1 VASLYRA
8 RPDNATPWLH
18 IENPRTLLESGMTFP
33 LRLRR
38 AGLAGALVLSTAAL
52 AEPVP
57 IEDPGFTDAV
67 TEQLRTALPD
77 EHVVVVGPQR
87 LTIGNVGFAV
97 SLAPLS
103 RACHANAGKCDA
115 ESARFVAGV
124 TKAFQ
129 EMNKPPAPAQVR
141 IAVRSERMARAYL
154 AGTRTSGLNL
164 QVQPFVDGLVS
175 TVVIDS
181 PSSMRW
187 ASSRDLD
194 ALKLDPAGLRELV
207 RHNTHAALQPLA
219 GVAQPAAKGKLGA
232 ITGDAYTASRLLFPA
247 DWAPMAKAQD
257 GVLVIA
263 LPRPTTILYVG
274 DDGAEALAALRTLA
288 REQAGTASDGLG
300 DRLLRWTPEG
310 WKAVD

>member
-1 VASLYRA
+1 MTLTPSLRCASLV
-8 RPDNATPWLH
+8 
-18 IENPRTLLESGMTFP
+18 
-33 LRLRR
+33 
-38 AGLAGALVLSTAAL
+38 GALVLSAAAL

-57 IEDPGFTDAV
+57 LEDPGFTDAI

-87 LTIGNVGFAV
+87 LTIGNVGFV
-97 SLAPLS
+97 VNLAHLAQ
-103 RACHANAGKCDA
+103 ACHADRRKCDD

-129 EMNKPPAPAQVR
+129 DMNRPPAPAQVR
-141 IAVRSERMARAYL
+141 IAVRSARMAQAYL
-154 AGTRTSGLNL
+154 ASTRTTGLNL
-164 QVQPFVDGLVS
+164 QVQPFVEGLVS

-187 ASSRDLD
+187 ASSKDLE
-194 ALKLDPAGLRELV
+194 ALRLDPAKLRELA
-207 RHNTHAALQPLA
+207 RGNTHAALQPLA
-219 GVAQPAAKGKLGA
+219 SVAQPAAKGKLGE
-232 ITGDAYTASRLLFPA
+232 ISGDAYTASRALFPA

-274 DDGAEALAALRTLA
+274 DESPAAIATLRNVA
-288 REQAGTASDGLG
+288 HQQMAAAPDGLS
-300 DRLLRWTPEG
+300 DQLLRWTPEG
-310 WKAVD
+310 WKLVN